1 MQEPCP
7 NERATDRIPTAKPQI
22 DVATLFRCLRS
33 NYSDTLFCKFDLFQ
47 RCQQE
52 PCPLDR
58 LHPKRNN
65 EVSCS
70 LLMHIFRNFATLF
83 HNARFLAQIRPQQTL
98 GSTKSDHTEIKIRR
112 IIRRSRFSCPWLP
125 KSSQECERINRTK
138 DNTWRYAATKLQFK
152 SAAAIIFFFS
162 SLLFSSLSSRP
173 RAHSFPNQFSK
184 FEISCLWDS
193 GIIRLTF
200 RESDPQFSLQFP
212 VVL

>member
-1 MQEPCP
+1 
-7 NERATDRIPTAKPQI
+7 
-22 DVATLFRCLRS
+22 
-33 NYSDTLFCKFDLFQ
+33 
-47 RCQQE
+47 
-52 PCPLDR
+52 
-58 LHPKRNN
+58 
-65 EVSCS
+65 
-70 LLMHIFRNFATLF
+70 MHIFRNFATLF

-173 RAHSFPNQFSK
+173 RAHSFPNLFSK

-200 RESDPQFSLQFP
+200 RESDPQFSLQFS
-212 VVL
+212 VVLQVLNWVHWVPRVSSFEVTVLEFTTFIIGSQPRSHVFHVHWLLPTFRVQLARRLRKLY